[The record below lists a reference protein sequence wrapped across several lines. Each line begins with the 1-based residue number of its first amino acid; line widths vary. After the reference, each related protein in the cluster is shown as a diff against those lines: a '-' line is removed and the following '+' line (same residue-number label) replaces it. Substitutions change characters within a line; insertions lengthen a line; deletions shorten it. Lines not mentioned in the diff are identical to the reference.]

1 MSQTKNKTLYPHPFS
16 KAYWKDAAGEL
27 KDTRVLVFAALM
39 IALRVAMKL
48 VAIPL
53 AIAGWCRYLLGV
65 DDQGNAFERSSDP
78 MLAVLTEQLSGVEAG
93 KPESYQGQL
102 KNILSNAN
110 IFGVDLYQA
119 GIGSRVEEMFVEQ
132 LAGPGAVRAT
142 LKKYLGE

>member
-1 MSQTKNKTLYPHPFS
+1 
-16 KAYWKDAAGEL
+16 
-27 KDTRVLVFAALM
+27 
-39 IALRVAMKL
+39 
-48 VAIPL
+48 
-53 AIAGWCRYLLGV
+53 
-65 DDQGNAFERSSDP
+65 
-78 MLAVLTEQLSGVEAG
+78 MLAVLTEQLAGVEAG

>member
-1 MSQTKNKTLYPHPFS
+1 MGIRYGETIKSYVEKYG
-16 KAYWKDAAGEL
+16 DA
-27 KDTRVLVFAALM
+27 K
-39 IALRVAMKL
+39 KL

-65 DDQGNAFERSSDP
+65 DDQGNTFERSSDP
-78 MLAVLTEQLSGVEAG
+78 MLPLLTEQLSGVEVG

-119 GIGSRVEEMFVEQ
+119 GIGSRVEEMFVEE
-132 LAGPGAVRAT
+132 LAGPGAVRAV